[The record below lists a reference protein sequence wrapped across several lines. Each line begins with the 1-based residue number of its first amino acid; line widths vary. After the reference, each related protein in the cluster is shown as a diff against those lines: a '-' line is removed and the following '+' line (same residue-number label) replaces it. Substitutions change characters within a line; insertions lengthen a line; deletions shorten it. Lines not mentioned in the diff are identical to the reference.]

1 MVQET
6 KRERTHLPQKIFT
19 ALSWGTAAQTFEVR
33 ERFDNQTLRLIRRVC
48 FVPGDIF
55 SNFNPLD
62 TTSLVPRRLS
72 LSMKMCAQKKAGRR
86 QLFPSHGSLRFIT
99 SQSRF
104 ALDSTMRKTK
114 RLSRKL
120 GFDCITEKISSTH
133 FLKVT
138 QGYPAHPDP
147 FILDICCYSQ
157 PRFGEAAKCRAM

>member
-19 ALSWGTAAQTFEVR
+19 ALSGGTAAQTFEVR
-33 ERFDNQTLRLIRRVC
+33 ERFDNETLRLIRRVC

-62 TTSLVPRRLS
+62 TTCLVPRRLS

-120 GFDCITEKISSTH
+120 GFDCITEKISSTP
-133 FLKVT
+133 KVT

-157 PRFGEAAKCRAM
+157 PRFGEEAKCRAM

>member
-1 MVQET
+1 MLHCQNYPGNEQHVVQET

-19 ALSWGTAAQTFEVR
+19 ALSGGTAAQTFEVR

-62 TTSLVPRRLS
+62 TTCLVPRRLS
-72 LSMKMCAQKKAGRR
+72 LSMKMCAQKRAGRR
-86 QLFPSHGSLRFIT
+86 RLFPSHGSLRFIT

-120 GFDCITEKISSTH
+120 GFDCIT
-133 FLKVT
+133 
-138 QGYPAHPDP
+138 
-147 FILDICCYSQ
+147 
-157 PRFGEAAKCRAM
+157 